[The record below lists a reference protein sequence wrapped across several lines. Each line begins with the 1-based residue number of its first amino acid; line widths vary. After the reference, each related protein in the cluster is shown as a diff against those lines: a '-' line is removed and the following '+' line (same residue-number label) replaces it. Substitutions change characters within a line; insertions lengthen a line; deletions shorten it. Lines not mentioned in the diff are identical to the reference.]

1 MQQITFKSRRA
12 LAFLVAGIFAATP
25 ALADKPSW
33 AGGGKGGK
41 HGKKESRESRKS
53 DERRREEPISHGRG
67 DDDDARAG
75 HFGDRQRTII
85 HDYYAEQFRAGN
97 CPPGLAKKHNGCMP
111 PGQAKKWAIG
121 RPLPRDV
128 IFYDLPPA
136 VVVEL
141 GPPLPGYRYVRVA
154 NDILMIAVGT
164 GMVIDAIM
172 DLGGL

>member
-1 MQQITFKSRRA
+1 MQRTILKRVYA
-12 LAFLVAGIFAATP
+12 LALLIAGLFSVFP
-25 ALADKPSW
+25 ALAGKPSW
-33 AGGGKGGK
+33 AGGGKAGK
-41 HGKKESRESRKS
+41 HGVKESQQNRKG
-53 DERRREEPISHGRG
+53 DEQYREEQLSHGSG
-67 DDDDARAG
+67 G
-75 HFGDRQRTII
+75 VQTGYFGDRQRTVI

-111 PGQAKKWAIG
+111 PGQAKKWSIG
-121 RPLPRDV
+121 RPLPQDV
-128 IFYDLPPA
+128 IYYDLPHA

-164 GMVIDAIM
+164 AMVVDAIL